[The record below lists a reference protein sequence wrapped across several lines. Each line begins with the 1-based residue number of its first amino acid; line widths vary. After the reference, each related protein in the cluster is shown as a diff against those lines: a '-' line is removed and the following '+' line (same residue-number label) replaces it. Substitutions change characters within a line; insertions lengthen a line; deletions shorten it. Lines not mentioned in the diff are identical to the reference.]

1 MKKNIGSIIV
11 LLVIVCAQFGFEW
24 GNQSSSAK
32 KNASPGSEATPS
44 QAASELP
51 FPQMMAAL
59 TQNLTLW
66 PALSLD
72 DKKQAVD
79 AAILIFRDR
88 QNSAI
93 LRPSDFYVEQI
104 DLAIKANG
112 ELQATDIMSM
122 VKMMSVMQYDFYNGQ
137 DKDALAKE
145 VLGEQM
151 YQNIRARRQ
160 K

>member
-1 MKKNIGSIIV
+1 MKKNTCAFILLMV
-11 LLVIVCAQFGFEW
+11 LVMSQFGFDW
-24 GNQSSSAK
+24 GASGDKEKKRMDQSAAAVSSK
-32 KNASPGSEATPS
+32 ETS
-44 QAASELP
+44 LP

-59 TQNLTLW
+59 TQNMTLW
-66 PALSLD
+66 PALGAEN
-72 DKKQAVD
+72 KKRSVE

-93 LRPSDFYVEQI
+93 MRPADFYVEQI